1 MLHHSG
7 PPSSAVRR
15 MLLILTWLWFLLPV
29 VAVSLKLGMGP
40 AAYNNYLIY
49 KHVFLH
55 VWAQVDLYAFYPEDH
70 LYQNHYGPSFSM
82 LIAPFALLPDVV
94 GGILWVIAGAATLF
108 VALRSLPISLTARSV
123 LMGIVLVEMTGSL
136 QNLQFNTMLCAW
148 VILSWAFL
156 RQGRVWPAAF
166 LISGGMLVKL
176 YGILGILFTPFSGRY
191 GRMLV
196 AISAASIILVALPMV
211 YSDPDFILRSYANWY
226 LRLVG
231 KNAENIGT
239 NLTDGM
245 QDLSAMGM
253 FRRVTGLYEIS
264 NLWFLI
270 PAGLLMLLPLSRRE
284 LWEDTRFQ
292 MNYLAQIL
300 IGMVVFSTSAESP
313 TYVIAVTGF
322 GIWFI
327 QYLPKLHAMAW
338 TLLISVIIFTI
349 LSPTDIF
356 PRTFR
361 KEVVSRFGLK
371 ALPCVAAWFVITW
384 ELLSSRH
391 LKTDHSHAHPGI
403 AARA

>member
-1 MLHHSG
+1 MFLHSG
-7 PPSSAVRR
+7 PPSTAVSRIHR
-15 MLLILTWLWFLLPV
+15 VLTWLWFLLPV
-29 VAVSLKLGMGP
+29 IAVSMKLGIGP
-40 AAYNNYLIY
+40 EAYNNYLIY

-55 VWAQVDLYAFYPEDH
+55 VLEQVDLYAFYPEDH
-70 LYQNHYGPSFSM
+70 LYQNHCGPSFSV
-82 LIAPFALLPDVV
+82 LIAPFALLPDVA
-94 GGILWVIAGAATLF
+94 GAILWVMAGAATLF
-108 VALRSLPISLTARSV
+108 MALRSLPISLTARSV

-136 QNLQFNTMLCAW
+136 QNFQFNTMLCAW

-176 YGILGILFTPFSGRY
+176 YGILGILFTPFGGRY
-191 GRMLV
+191 GRMVLTMM
-196 AISAASIILVALPMV
+196 AATIILVTLPMLF
-211 YSDPDFILRSYANWY
+211 SDPEFILRSYADWY
-226 LRLVG
+226 HRLVG

-253 FRRVTGLYEIS
+253 FRRITGLYQIS

-292 MNYLAQIL
+292 MNYLAQLL

-327 QYLPKLHAMAW
+327 QSLPKPTVITW
-338 TLLISVIIFTI
+338 TLLISVIILTI

-361 KEVVSRFGLK
+361 KEFVSRFGLK
-371 ALPCVAAWFVITW
+371 ALPCVAAWFVITR

-391 LKTDHSHAHPGI
+391 LKTDHTHADPGI
-403 AARA
+403 VART